1 MCRCVTCRVIP
12 TVGSITVLSS
22 VFPGG
27 SGPDTVG
34 ATTPFQLFRTPL
46 VFSHLLFLKFS
57 RSFSS
62 SLHYFSI
69 GVFSLYRCFPYS
81 VFLAFPRS
89 PVFDPV
95 YFFITFLT
103 QSIFISLAFNFF
115 SMVKSADA
123 QTCRRRQRAIE
134 MGPAADVRRNWE
146 LGNG

>member
-12 TVGSITVLSS
+12 TVGSIVR
-22 VFPGG
+22 FPRRFRAGHG
-27 SGPDTVG
+27 LG

-103 QSIFISLAFNFF
+103 LSIFISLAFNFF

-123 QTCRRRQRAIE
+123 QKFRRRQRAIE